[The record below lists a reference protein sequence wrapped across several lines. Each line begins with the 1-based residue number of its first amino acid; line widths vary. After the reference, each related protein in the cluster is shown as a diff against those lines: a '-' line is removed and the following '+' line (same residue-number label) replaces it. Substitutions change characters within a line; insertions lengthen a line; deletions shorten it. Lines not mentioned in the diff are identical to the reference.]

1 MVFNNDEAHDYYE
14 SAAMKH
20 DNIDERD
27 FRPQQRVRSRRNLYE
42 MIVKRLKA
50 QQISESKF
58 LFNKPDQYS
67 RNEDD

>member
-50 QQISESKF
+50 HQVWKS
-58 LFNKPDQYS
+58 
-67 RNEDD
+67 